1 MAAAGGSGGELK
13 LLGTWASP
21 FVQRVR
27 LALSLKGLDYEFV
40 EEDTKNKSEL
50 LLASNPVH
58 KKVPVLLH
66 DGKPVCESQVIVQYL
81 DDAFP
86 GSGDGE
92 LLPSDPYAR
101 AVARF
106 WGSYIDSNFF
116 APWNKSFYTTSEE
129 EKATEMGKAQA
140 ALETIEGAFTEME
153 KGKGW
158 FSGEDRPGYVDVLL
172 GGFVGS
178 MRAYGVVVGVDV
190 LDAART
196 PRLVAWAECIVAL
209 DATKG
214 KVIPE
219 VERIVENARNYMK
232 K

>member
-1 MAAAGGSGGELK
+1 MAAGGGELK

-27 LALSLKGLDYEFV
+27 LALHLKGLTDYEFV
-40 EEDTKNKSEL
+40 EEDTANKSEL

-66 DGKPVCESQVIVQYL
+66 RGNPVCESQVIVQYL

-86 GSGDGE
+86 GSGAGG
-92 LLPSDPYAR
+92 LLPADPYRR

-106 WGSYIDSNFF
+106 WATYIDANFF
-116 APWNKSFYTTSEE
+116 AAWNKSFYTASAE
-129 EKATEMGKAQA
+129 EKAAEMEKAWA
-140 ALETIEGAFTEME
+140 ALATIEGAFAELSE
-153 KGKGW
+153 GKGF
-158 FSGEDRPGYVDVLL
+158 FSGEDRPGYVDVVL

-178 MRAYGVVVGVDV
+178 MRAYGAAVGVDV
-190 LDAART
+190 LDAGRT
-196 PRLVAWAECIVAL
+196 PLLAAWAERIAAL
-209 DATKG
+209 DAAKG
-214 KVIPE
+214 VIPE
-219 VERIVENARNYMK
+219 VERMVELSRSVNK